1 MNGLN
6 LSEGWATG
14 IPTIQNEL
22 EKNGS
27 PYATIET
34 DEGRTFFLIDV
45 PCHPEFLKKEEVVT
59 TLLQPVSTLYQ
70 AWMQAIDEVKKN
82 NSTDTPKRVLT
93 LCINLVSTSY
103 QPLSQPLVEA
113 VEYWRKSDSYGL
125 ILELLSIL
133 LESTSMKGLLEK
145 SNQKSRV
152 RLAQYYVKP
161 LLELELIEMKYP
173 DNPHH
178 QKQQYVLTE
187 IGRKLLERLKL

>member
-1 MNGLN
+1 MVISN
-6 LSEGWATG
+6 
-14 IPTIQNEL
+14 IQNEL

-27 PYATIET
+27 PYATIGT
-34 DEGRTFFLIDV
+34 DEGRTFFLIDI
-45 PCHPEFLKKEEVVT
+45 PCHLEFLKEEEVVS
-59 TLLQPVSTLYQ
+59 TLSQPVSTL
-70 AWMQAIDEVKKN
+70 
-82 NSTDTPKRVLT
+82 
-93 LCINLVSTSY
+93 Y

-125 ILELLSIL
+125 ILELLTIL

-152 RLAQYYVKP
+152 RLAQYYVRP
-161 LLELELIEMKYP
+161 LLELELIKMKYP

-187 IGRKLLERLKL
+187 IGRMLLERLKSLKQNRGMVVRDFRTTTQIEEMKDLPKDYPKIPQCCTNLTLMWYNK